1 MGKLLSLI
9 MKIFFIVL
17 AIFLIYCATIGRE
30 FGIKQ
35 VNTIMGMYYVH
46 VGDEAYRNNNMQE
59 AVDAY
64 QNGLNL
70 FPEHY
75 EAWLNLGNIYV
86 AYEDYYSAA
95 QAYQN
100 AILAKENYTLA
111 RMNLG
116 IISAE
121 KLGDFDSAI
130 AEYQSIVDSKHFL
143 LSIPFV
149 FDNKKSETDN
159 KAIAYYNMGRAY
171 SQKAFYLPQ
180 NKKKEKKELL
190 GQAAVAYEKA
200 HEITKTDYDSNY
212 NDFVKAMLQDDL
224 DAMNEY
230 MNRVALKT
238 FSYFDTGNRPSGAEP
253 ERFYHGFVLGMIVD
267 LQSRYVIT
275 SNGESGFGRY
285 DIMLEPRNPQED
297 DAIIL
302 EFKVF
307 NRRRENSLE
316 DTVNSALD
324 QIEKMRYAEKLVE
337 RGIPKERIRRYG
349 FAFRGKEVLIG

>member
-35 VNTIMGMYYVH
+35 VNKIMGMYYVH

-190 GQAAVAYEKA
+190 GQAAIAYEKA
-200 HEITKTDYDSNY
+200 HEITKNDYDINY
-212 NDFVKAMLQDDL
+212 NLALTYHLLGDYRKAGQYYCKAIEASPMHYEAHYNLGLMLKHLNQPKYAIDELEKAAVLSSGKYSTHSKYIFDVL
-224 DAMNEY
+224 STVTLEYQQKGEDKSIKDKIKINEP
-230 MNRVALKT
+230 NIQEQPLILVNGKVTATDEAEVA
-238 FSYFDTGNRPSGAEP
+238 
-253 ERFYHGFVLGMIVD
+253 IV
-267 LQSRYVIT
+267 
-275 SNGESGFGRY
+275 
-285 DIMLEPRNPQED
+285 
-297 DAIIL
+297 
-302 EFKVF
+302 
-307 NRRRENSLE
+307 ENFRKCMSKELFE
-316 DTVNSALD
+316 VN
-324 QIEKMRYAEKLVE
+324 
-337 RGIPKERIRRYG
+337 
-349 FAFRGKEVLIG
+349 